1 MIHYMKLHPQPFSM
15 IACGAKTIE
24 LRLWDEKRKLIC
36 VGDTLVFKNTQS
48 ADTLSCTVKKLHVFA
63 DFEQLYSCLPL
74 EKCGYWPHELK
85 TASAKDMIA
94 YYPPEKQKCF
104 GVVGIE
110 IELIRTSTDFKK
122 LLITGFDPFDGASI
136 NPSWEAVK
144 RLPEQIG
151 NWQLTKLEIPTVFG
165 LAAKTV
171 LDAANDL
178 QPDAILCVG
187 QAGGRDAVTP
197 ETYGVNLRHA
207 RIADNAGNKPLAA
220 PIVQGAPAAY
230 LATVPVHDMV
240 RAVRAQ
246 GLPCRASYSAGR
258 FVCNDLLYTLL
269 HHYNGTNTKIGFVHI
284 PYLPEQAKGG
294 QPCMSLDDSVSALQA
309 MITVMK

>member
-1 MIHYMKLHPQPFSM
+1 MTHYMNLHPQPFSM

-24 LRLWDEKRKLIC
+24 LRLLDEKRKLIC

-63 DFEQLYSCLPL
+63 NFDQLYKSLPL
-74 EKCGYWPHELK
+74 DKCGYWPHELK

-94 YYPPEKQKCF
+94 YYPPEKQAQY

-110 IELIRTSTDFKK
+110 IALNRTLTDCKK

-151 NWQLTKLEIPTVFG
+151 DWRLTKREIPTVFG
-165 LAAKTV
+165 LAAQTV

-207 RIADNAGNKPLAA
+207 RIADNAGNKPLAT
-220 PIVQGAPAAY
+220 PIVQGAPASY
-230 LATVPVHDMV
+230 PATVSVHDMV

-269 HHYNGTNTKIGFVHI
+269 HHYQGTNIRVGFIHI
-284 PYLPEQAKGG
+284 PYLPEQAKDGA
-294 QPCMSLDDSVSALQA
+294 PSLSLESLIAALIA
-309 MITVMK
+309 AIREI

>member
-1 MIHYMKLHPQPFSM
+1 MTHYMNLHPQPFSM

-24 LRLWDEKRKLIC
+24 LRLLDEKRKLIC

-48 ADTLSCTVKKLHVFA
+48 ADTLSCTVKELHVFA
-63 DFEQLYSCLPL
+63 NFDQLYNSLPL
-74 EKCGYWPHELK
+74 EKCGYLPHELK

-94 YYPPEKQKCF
+94 YYPPEKQKYF

-110 IELIRTSTDFKK
+110 IALNRTSTDFKK

-207 RIADNAGNKPLAA
+207 RIADNAGNKPLAT
-220 PIVQGAPAAY
+220 PIVQGAPASY
-230 LATVPVHDMV
+230 PATVPVHDMV

-246 GLPCRASYSAGR
+246 GLPCRASYNAGR
-258 FVCNDLLYTLL
+258 VVCNDLLYTLL
-269 HHYNGTNTKIGFVHI
+269 HHYQGTNTKVGFVHI
-284 PYLPEQAKGG
+284 PYLPEQTKDGA
-294 QPCMSLDDSVSALQA
+294 PSLSLEQSVAALIA
-309 MITVMK
+309 AIREI